1 VTGAVVLAAGASSR
15 MGRDKAA
22 LTLPDGRTFMDAILA
37 TLSAAG
43 IEAVRVVVS
52 GTDSRSET
60 VPDTFVV
67 NPDPERGMLSSVQC
81 GLSALPAGTDAA
93 LVWPVDHPRVELGTV
108 ATIIAACRAHRAP
121 VVVPEHSGKRGHP
134 VMFAGVALSELR
146 ALPLTATAA
155 DVVHAHEDR
164 IEIEV
169 DDPGVT
175 DDIDDAQAYDRAF
188 GAKP

>member
-1 VTGAVVLAAGASSR
+1 MTGAVVLAAGASSR
-15 MGRDKAA
+15 MGRDKSA
-22 LTLPDGRTFMDAILA
+22 LTLPDGRSFLDAIRA
-37 TLSAAG
+37 TLEQLG
-43 IEAVRVVVS
+43 IDAVRVVVS
-52 GTDSRSET
+52 AGET
-60 VPDTFVV
+60 VPDTVVV
-67 NPDPERGMLSSVQC
+67 NPDPARGMLSSVQC

-121 VVVPEHSGKRGHP
+121 VVVPKHAGKRGHP
-134 VMFAGVALSELR
+134 VMFAGTALAELR

-164 IEIEV
+164 IEIDV
-169 DDPGVT
+169 DDAGIV
-175 DDIDDAQAYDRAF
+175 DDIDDAQAYERAF